1 MLLYILFVSI
11 IFAKKRDCLGIFE
24 FVMLEVTKHNV
35 QWNPIFIVFIYIYIY
50 ICLYIYSYISLMF
63 IYFCILHLHIL
74 HVSTYTKLPSWLRW

>member
-35 QWNPIFIVFIYIYIY
+35 QWNPIFIVFIYIYI
-50 ICLYIYSYISLMF
+50 CLYIYSYISLMF